1 MKINSIKAKIRR
13 RAARPGRPKKETPG
27 TEPALEPL
35 PLEADGE
42 TYDAE
47 ADLARRELFELVEK
61 AVGNGFNLVR
71 AIASEVGEPI
81 WKVSFALED
90 LETAGR
96 VQRVETATFSAFFPP
111 GPVSPGRP
119 VLNGEGGVDFGGCP
133 ECLREED
140 ERLVFANPW
149 RYPSR
154 GELPEKRGFYLV
166 TTDFNT
172 VEQFLWDQG
181 AFFVLPVELMSV
193 RAWRELPDPAPELE
207 EEQ

>member
-1 MKINSIKAKIRR
+1 MNAFRKLQIAV
-13 RAARPGRPKKETPG
+13 
-27 TEPALEPL
+27 AL
-35 PLEADGE
+35 AVVFAMG
-42 TYDAE
+42 
-47 ADLARRELFELVEK
+47 V
-61 AVGNGFNLVR
+61 AVGID
-71 AIASEVGEPI
+71 A
-81 WKVSFALED
+81 VSALKPCKSHGNIEW
-90 LETAGR
+90 R
-96 VQRVETATFSAFFPP
+96 KHW
-111 GPVSPGRP
+111 
-119 VLNGEGGVDFGGCP
+119 GCP